1 MLKLKSLTP
10 LILTISL
17 LLLSNLK
24 TFVTAYGE
32 ESINCMINKDEGN
45 CLSYLT
51 AYDECYDIVANC
63 MRKHTF
69 DVVKSVRCC
78 EEQDCGRDKNKP
90 SSLVD
95 QMKESSCIFKCMLK
109 NLPSI
114 ADIYQEFMVIFAPTG
129 TEHKET
135 ELTKEAKNNING
147 DQQVSNDDYSM
158 IDEDSFELKD
168 EL

>member
-1 MLKLKSLTP
+1 MLKLKLLTP
-10 LILTISL
+10 IILTISL
-17 LLLSNLK
+17 LSNLK
-24 TFVTAYGE
+24 TVTAYGE

-51 AYDECYDIVANC
+51 AYDECYEVVANC

-135 ELTKEAKNNING
+135 ELTKEAKNNINRE
-147 DQQVSNDDYSM
+147 QVSDEYSM